1 MIPCCMTL
9 LAIDLIEW
17 SLFGA
22 NAEATLQR
30 RRLPVLLNGPDGPQ
44 ELPLSLGDLQPYLIY
59 GSLGPPIFKQNGISI
74 GLAVF
79 AHLAV
84 ECPITLQWAATFPQK
99 IALFPG
105 GSGPPSNTW
114 YPGPTQV
121 IIPNGI
127 SNGSV
132 VFAWVP
138 NAVLYNALSIEKK
151 PPKLPLPLVI
161 SLPCLGR
168 TEPRP
173 TCVRCHSRLRF
184 CWFWHALAHSSAL
197 VTVSS

>member
-1 MIPCCMTL
+1 MIPFWSERRSDAAATKI
-9 LAIDLIEW
+9 ASAFEW
-17 SLFGA
+17 PGRSARIAPFSWGSAALSNIRFLGP
-22 NAEATLQR
+22 THFQTKRHLYWFSCFCTSR
-30 RRLPVLLNGPDGPQ
+30 RRMSHYFTMGRYV
-44 ELPLSLGDLQPYLIY
+44 
-59 GSLGPPIFKQNGISI
+59 
-74 GLAVF
+74 
-79 AHLAV
+79 
-84 ECPITLQWAATFPQK
+84 PQK